1 LTATEAVWSGAQL
14 MGSKPVVSAREAMEV
29 LNRAGEVLTGSLAL
43 EETLSA
49 VVGLI
54 VPRLADW
61 AAILMLGEDGGEREF
76 SSRHPDPEVEAAI
89 MAIRRRRR
97 DTGGSESLEVLRT
110 GKPILATDASAPAG
124 DVSRDEQSVLD
135 RVTPRSYMLVPL
147 RARGRLFGAMT
158 LLSTTPGR
166 HYTDE
171 DLTFAMSLSGRC
183 ALAIDNARLYESA
196 SRSLGL
202 LDTLFSTAPVGLA
215 FVDGDG
221 RFVRVN
227 DALAMISG
235 RSVADYIGRPVHELL
250 DGAKREVEGVLAD
263 GRPRLEVET
272 TVPWPAGDENRH
284 WVSSYTPVRGL
295 EGELLGVGLTVI
307 DITERRRL
315 LERQRALLAAE
326 QAARMRA
333 DFLAR
338 AGKLLDAS
346 LDYEETLRT
355 LAQIAV
361 PEIADWCAITMVDAD
376 GALTNVI
383 TAHSDPAKQA
393 LAEAYQ
399 RRYPPQPD
407 DAGGTYA
414 VLRSGVAQVVR
425 EITDEMLVEATSDP
439 EQLEMVRALGL
450 RSVVIAP
457 LVAHRRALGTLSIAT
472 AETGRVLGDADVQLA
487 VELGRRAGV
496 AIDNA
501 RLYTE
506 RSQIAHTLQAKLLP
520 ERLPE
525 IPSARVAARYR
536 AAGELNEVGGD
547 FYDVFERAEGEF
559 ALVVGDVS
567 GKGAGGAAVTALARY
582 TLRAVCPEGGPPS
595 GALRR
600 LNAAT
605 LTSATSEFITV
616 ALAYVAARER
626 GGLTVRVALAGHP
639 PPVVRRGDGR
649 VERVGVAGTL
659 VGAFADPRL
668 ADTEVAL
675 APGEL
680 MLMFTDGVTEAGPA
694 GGRLG
699 EDGVAALVGELPADD
714 PERLVEAV
722 EAAAVRAQPGEPR
735 DDIALLAVLAA

>member
-1 LTATEAVWSGAQL
+1 MSRP
-14 MGSKPVVSAREAMEV
+14 PVVSATEGMEV

-43 EETLSA
+43 EETLSTVA
-49 VVGLI
+49 GLI

-61 AAILMLGEDGGEREF
+61 AAILMVAEDGSEREF
-76 SSRHPDPEVEAAI
+76 SSRHPDAEVEAAI

-97 DTGGSESLEVLRT
+97 DTGGSESIQVQQT
-110 GKPILATDASAPAG
+110 GKPILATDASAPPD
-124 DVSRDEQSVLD
+124 DVSRDEQSALD
-135 RVTPRSYMLVPL
+135 RLAARSYMLVPL
-147 RARGRLFGAMT
+147 RARGRLFGSMT

-166 HYTDE
+166 HYTEE
-171 DLTFAMSLSGRC
+171 DLAFAMSLSGRC

-215 FVDGDG
+215 FVDGEG

-227 DALAMISG
+227 DALAAISG
-235 RSVADYIGRPVHELL
+235 RSIDEHLGHPVHELL
-250 DGAKREVEGVLAD
+250 NGAGREIDAVLAD
-263 GRPRLEVET
+263 GVPRLEVET
-272 TVPWPAGDENRH
+272 TVPGPGGRGTRH

-307 DITERRRL
+307 DITERRRM
-315 LERQRALLAAE
+315 LERERALLAAE
-326 QAARMRA
+326 QAARVRA

-355 LAQIAV
+355 LARIAV
-361 PEIADWCAITMVDAD
+361 PEIADWCAITMVDSD
-376 GALTNVI
+376 GALKNVI

-393 LAEAYQ
+393 LAEEYE
-399 RRYPPQPD
+399 RRHPPDPNSP
-407 DAGGTYA
+407 GGTHG
-414 VLRSGVAQVVR
+414 VVRSGVAQVVR
-425 EITDEMLVEATSDP
+425 EVTDQMLVDAIRDP
-439 EQLEMVRALGL
+439 EQLARARALDL

-457 LVAHRRALGTLSIAT
+457 LVAHQRTLGTLSLAT
-472 AETGRVLGDADVQLA
+472 AETGRTLGDADVQLA

-506 RSQIAHTLQAKLLP
+506 RSQIAHTLQSKLLP

-525 IPSARVAARYR
+525 IPGARVAARYR

-547 FYDVFERAEGEF
+547 FYDVFERAEREW

-595 GALRR
+595 AALLR

-605 LTSATSEFITV
+605 LTSAMSEFITV
-616 ALAYVAARER
+616 ALAYVAPRDG

-639 PPVVRRGDGR
+639 PPVVRRLDGR
-649 VERVGVAGTL
+649 VERIGTAGTL

-668 ADTEVAL
+668 TDTEVAL
-675 APGEL
+675 EPGEL
-680 MLMFTDGVTEAGPA
+680 MLLFTDGVTEAGPS

-699 EDGVAALVGELPADD
+699 EDGLAALVAELPVDD
-714 PERLVEAV
+714 PDRLVAEV

-735 DDIALLAVLAA
+735 DDIALLAVLATS

>member
-1 LTATEAVWSGAQL
+1 MSRR
-14 MGSKPVVSAREAMEV
+14 PVVSAREAMAV

-43 EETLSA
+43 EETLQA

-54 VPRLADW
+54 VPRIADW
-61 AAILMLGEDGGEREF
+61 AAILMAGDDGGEREF
-76 SSRHPDPEVEAAI
+76 SSVHPDPEVEQAI

-97 DTGGSESLEVLRT
+97 DTGGSESLQVQQSGE
-110 GKPILATDASAPAG
+110 PILVS
-124 DVSRDEQSVLD
+124 DVTTVPDRLSRGEQSAVD
-135 RVTPRSYMLVPL
+135 RLAARSYMLVPL
-147 RARGRLFGAMT
+147 RARGRLFGSMT

-166 HYTDE
+166 NYTDE
-171 DLTFAMSLSGRC
+171 DLAFAMSLSGRC

-202 LDTLFSTAPVGLA
+202 LDTLFATAPVGLA
-215 FVDGDG
+215 FVDGQG

-227 DALAMISG
+227 EALAVISG
-235 RSVADYIGRPVHELL
+235 RPVDDYIGRPVQDLL
-250 DGAKREVEGVLAD
+250 DGASVEVEGVLAD
-263 GRPRLEVET
+263 GRPRLELET
-272 TVPWPAGDENRH
+272 TVPSPTGSDTRH

-326 QAARMRA
+326 QAARGRA

-355 LAQIAV
+355 LARIAV
-361 PEIADWCAITMVDAD
+361 PEIADWCAITMVDPD
-376 GALTNVI
+376 GELTSVI

-393 LAEAYQ
+393 LAEAYE
-399 RRYPPQPD
+399 RRYPPHPD
-407 DAGGTYA
+407 DAGGTYG

-425 EITDEMLVEATSDP
+425 EITDEMLVEAVSDP
-439 EQLEMVRALGL
+439 EQLDMIRALNL

-457 LVAHRRALGTLSIAT
+457 LVAHRRTLGTLSIAT

-506 RSQIAHTLQAKLLP
+506 RSQIAHTLQSKLLP
-520 ERLPE
+520 DRLPQ
-525 IPSARVAARYR
+525 IPGARIAARYR

-547 FYDVFERAEGEF
+547 FYDVFERAEQEF
-559 ALVVGDVS
+559 ALIVGDVS

-582 TLRAVCPEGGPPS
+582 TLRAVCPEEAPPS
-595 GALRR
+595 GALLR

-616 ALAYVAARER
+616 ALAYVAPREG

-639 PPVVRRGDGR
+639 PPVVRRLDGR
-649 VERVGVAGTL
+649 VERVGTAGTL

-668 ADTEVAL
+668 SDTEVVL

-699 EDGVAALVGELPADD
+699 EDGLAALVAELPAGD
-714 PERLVEAV
+714 PQRLVEGV

-735 DDIALLAVLAA
+735 DDIALLAVLATGR